1 MPGVQLVIALVALT
15 GGGDA
20 VASGYPLRFDGEVV
34 RLFVEADSLRVEGHY
49 HFRCGESAARA
60 VTLLYPYPA
69 DSLLG
74 GARTL
79 RLEARAPGGDWQ
91 PLTFAEMP
99 GRSTVRWL
107 VPLDL
112 AEQLELRT
120 TYRQA
125 LRGRYARYIVTTTA
139 AWNSASQSRSRTL
152 PISLHGAPEFVEP
165 PRLPECRFSANR
177 VAGECGS
184 KCQPR
189 LPVRPPRE
197 LPPGRYGR
205 ARRSYTG
212 ANQCM
217 DSCVTM
223 RTAAATSLTA
233 DRWSSGSRN
242 LRNVLK

>member
-1 MPGVQLVIALVALT
+1 MPGVQVVIALVALT

-49 HFRCGESAARA
+49 HFRCGESVARA
-60 VTLLYPYPA
+60 ATLLYPYPA

-112 AEQLELRT
+112 ADQLELRT

-139 AWNSASQSRSRTL
+139 AWGRPLASARFEIHL
-152 PISLHGAPEFVEP
+152 PGGAEPTYLSYPFRRVED
-165 PRLPECRFSANR
+165 E
-177 VAGECGS
+177 
-184 KCQPR
+184 
-189 LPVRPPRE
+189 
-197 LPPGRYGR
+197 GR
-205 ARRSYTG
+205 AYWLFEAEEFAPTE
-212 ANQCM
+212 
-217 DSCVTM
+217 DVVVT
-223 RTAAATSLTA
+223 
-233 DRWSSGSRN
+233 WEHPPE
-242 LRNVLK
+242 